1 MKLSIIIPTFNEEGN
16 INELYKKI
24 TKQCENLKYEI
35 IFINDGSTD
44 STKDKIDNLYNKDKK
59 HIKIIEFSRNFGKEA
74 AMLAGLKH
82 SCGEYTAIIDSDL
95 QQNPKYLIA
104 MLNHLETHPET
115 DQIAMVMKNRKKENI
130 FARINKKMF
139 YSIINRISNIK
150 LINGAS
156 DFRMFRRNVVE
167 AICEINEANR
177 FSKGIFYWIGFNTE
191 YMYYEVEKRYS
202 GKTKFKTNE
211 QIKYAID
218 GIINYSN
225 NPLKV
230 ATILGT
236 CFSLISIIYFSI
248 IIIKTLIIGKEVPG
262 YASILCTILLIG
274 GIQLF
279 ILGLI
284 GEYIS
289 KTYTETKKRPLYI
302 CKNKKGFKD
311 DNLLWS
317 LFYC

>member
-130 FARINKKMF
+130 FARINKKS
-139 YSIINRISNIK
+139 Y
-150 LINGAS
+150 
-156 DFRMFRRNVVE
+156 
-167 AICEINEANR
+167 
-177 FSKGIFYWIGFNTE
+177 
-191 YMYYEVEKRYS
+191 
-202 GKTKFKTNE
+202 
-211 QIKYAID
+211 
-218 GIINYSN
+218 
-225 NPLKV
+225 
-230 ATILGT
+230 
-236 CFSLISIIYFSI
+236 
-248 IIIKTLIIGKEVPG
+248 
-262 YASILCTILLIG
+262 
-274 GIQLF
+274 
-279 ILGLI
+279 
-284 GEYIS
+284 
-289 KTYTETKKRPLYI
+289 
-302 CKNKKGFKD
+302 
-311 DNLLWS
+311 
-317 LFYC
+317 